1 MTKLKLKSTERVFKM
16 FADKV
21 INQSIRNLKNQ
32 DHIDS
37 GKLAQDLSYDLK
49 VYKSLSLEL
58 NFKMPMYGMFQDK
71 GVKGSQ
77 SGRRAYKS
85 PYKFKGKNIKEDVIE
100 AWIKRKGIQGRDKK
114 GRFIKRESLAYLIGR
129 KIALFGLPATRFFSN
144 SFRQHYRKLPKNV
157 IQAYAQDVSKFLK
170 ETTQDIK

>member
-49 VYKSLSLEL
+49 VHKSLSLEL

-144 SFRQHYRKLPKNV
+144 AFRQHYRKLPKD
-157 IQAYAQDVSKFLK
+157 IIRAYAQDVRKFIK
-170 ETTQDIK
+170 ATTQDIK

>member
-37 GKLAQDLSYDLK
+37 GKLAQGLSYDLK
-49 VYKSLSLEL
+49 VHKSLSLEL

-144 SFRQHYRKLPKNV
+144 AFRQHYRKLPKNV